1 MSGSTTKPAN
11 RRPPRSAPAGFATP
25 PLVAELLQECRLE
38 VLAAMKPYLA
48 LREPS
53 PYLYELAADYPR
65 RGGKMMRPSI
75 CIATAR
81 AFGARSSD
89 AVRSA
94 VAIEL
99 LHNAFLVHD
108 DIEDESELRRGAP
121 ALHSLHGIPLAINA
135 GDAMLLLSLRPLL
148 DNRQRLGSELALD
161 VLLDTERMARESAEG
176 QAMELGWRRDNV
188 MDLKDEDYFTM
199 VLKKTAW
206 LAVIYPARVGA
217 MIGTLGRVDLE
228 PFIRFGF
235 FLGAAFQIQDDLLNL
250 AADDRYGKE
259 ALGDLFEGKRT
270 LMLIH
275 VFRHAS
281 QRERAKLKT
290 VLGAPRNARRI
301 EDVMWIRSLMERYDS
316 VSYAR
321 EVAHG
326 LAGAALHEFLGI
338 FGRLPASRDKDF
350 LRGLITWIFE
360 RT

>member
-1 MSGSTTKPAN
+1 MSGSSKKTISRGA
-11 RRPPRSAPAGFATP
+11 RRVEFAGSATP
-25 PLVAELLQECRLE
+25 PLVAELIQECRLE
-38 VLAAMKPYLA
+38 VLGAMKPYLA
-48 LREPS
+48 QGETS

-89 AVRSA
+89 AIRSA

-108 DIEDESELRRGAP
+108 DIEDESEMRRGAP
-121 ALHSLHGIPLAINA
+121 ALHSLHGVPLALNA

-148 DNRQRLGSELALD
+148 DNRRNLGPRLALD

-188 MDLKDEDYFTM
+188 MELEDDDYLTM
-199 VLKKTAW
+199 VLKKTSW

-217 MIGTLGRVDLE
+217 MIGTRGQAD
-228 PFIRFGF
+228 PDQFIRFGF

-250 AADDRYGKE
+250 AADHRYGKE

-275 VFRHAS
+275 AFRRGTPS
-281 QRERAKLKT
+281 ERARLRAILS
-290 VLGAPRNARRI
+290 VPRSERRV
-301 EDVMWIRSLMERYDS
+301 EDVVWIRNLMERYESLD
-316 VSYAR
+316 YAR
-321 EVAHG
+321 RIGHG
-326 LAGAALHEFLGI
+326 LAGAALHEFAGI

>member
-1 MSGSTTKPAN
+1 
-11 RRPPRSAPAGFATP
+11 
-25 PLVAELLQECRLE
+25 
-38 VLAAMKPYLA
+38 MKPYLA
-48 LREPS
+48 AGEPS

-108 DIEDESELRRGAP
+108 DIEDESEMRRGAP
-121 ALHSLHGIPLAINA
+121 ALHSLHGVPLALNA

-148 DNRQRLGSELALD
+148 DNRRSLGPELALD
-161 VLLDTERMARESAEG
+161 VLLDTERMSEESAEG
-176 QAMELGWRRDNV
+176 QAMELGWRRDNIIE
-188 MDLKDEDYFTM
+188 LEDEDYFTM
-199 VLKKTAW
+199 VLKKTSW
-206 LAVIYPARVGA
+206 LAVIYPVRVGA
-217 MIGTLGRVDLE
+217 MIGTGGLADLDQ
-228 PFIRFGF
+228 FIRFGF
-235 FLGAAFQIQDDLLNL
+235 LLGVAFQIQDDLFRIS
-250 AADDRYGKE
+250 APTTATGKE

-275 VFRHAS
+275 AFRRGTAT
-281 QRERAKLKT
+281 ERARLKSI
-290 VLGAPRNARRI
+290 LAAPRSERRA
-301 EDVMWIRSLMERYDS
+301 EEVVSIRGLMERYNSLD
-316 VSYAR
+316 YAR
-321 EVAHG
+321 RIGQG
-326 LAGAALHEFLGI
+326 LAGAALHEFAGI

>member
-1 MSGSTTKPAN
+1 
-11 RRPPRSAPAGFATP
+11 
-25 PLVAELLQECRLE
+25 
-38 VLAAMKPYLA
+38 MKPYLTA
-48 LREPS
+48 GEPS
-53 PYLYELAADYPR
+53 PYLYDLAADYPR

-99 LHNAFLVHD
+99 LHNAFLIHD

-121 ALHSLHGIPLAINA
+121 ALHSLHGVPLALNA

-148 DNRQRLGSELALD
+148 DNRRNLGAQLALD
-161 VLLDTERMARESAEG
+161 VLLETERMARESAEG

-188 MDLKDEDYFTM
+188 MGLEDEDYFSL
-199 VLKKTAW
+199 VLKKTSW

-217 MIGTLGRVDLE
+217 MIGTHGRVDLDQ
-228 PFIRFGF
+228 FIRFGF

-259 ALGDLFEGKRT
+259 AFGDLFEGKRT

-275 VFRHAS
+275 AFRQGTEA
-281 QRERAKLKT
+281 ERAKLKA
-290 VLGAPRNARRI
+290 VMGAPRSERKAD
-301 EDVMWIRSLMERYDS
+301 DVAWIRTLMERYNSLELRAQD
-316 VSYAR
+316 R
-321 EVAHG
+321 
-326 LAGAALHEFLGI
+326 LWAGWGCAA
-338 FGRLPASRDKDF
+338 
-350 LRGLITWIFE
+350 
-360 RT
+360 

>member
-1 MSGSTTKPAN
+1 VSGFSKKIST
-11 RRPPRSAPAGFATP
+11 RGSPRGEAVRQATP
-25 PLVAELLQECRLE
+25 ALVAELLEECRLE
-38 VLAAMKPYLA
+38 VLGAMKPYLA
-48 LREPS
+48 AAEPS

-108 DIEDESELRRGAP
+108 DIEDESEMRRGAP
-121 ALHSLHGIPLAINA
+121 ALHSLHGVPLALNA

-148 DNRQRLGSELALD
+148 DNRRSLGAELALD

-176 QAMELGWRRDNV
+176 QAMELGWRRDNIIE
-188 MDLKDEDYFTM
+188 LEDEDYFTM
-199 VLKKTAW
+199 VLKKTSW

-217 MIGTLGRVDLE
+217 MIGTRGLADLDQ
-228 PFIRFGF
+228 FIRFGF
-235 FLGAAFQIQDDLLNL
+235 LLGVAFQIQDDLLNL
-250 AADDRYGKE
+250 GADHRYGKE

-275 VFRHAS
+275 AFRCGTPT
-281 QRERAKLKT
+281 ERARLKSI
-290 VLGAPRNARRI
+290 LAAPRSERRP
-301 EDVMWIRSLMERYDS
+301 EEVVWIRGLMERYDS
-316 VSYAR
+316 LDYAR
-321 EVAHG
+321 RIGQG
-326 LAGAALHEFLGI
+326 LAGAALHEFAEI

>member
-1 MSGSTTKPAN
+1 
-11 RRPPRSAPAGFATP
+11 
-25 PLVAELLQECRLE
+25 
-38 VLAAMKPYLA
+38 MKPYLTA
-48 LREPS
+48 GEPS
-53 PYLYELAADYPR
+53 PYLYDLAADYPR

-99 LHNAFLVHD
+99 LHNAFLIHD

-121 ALHSLHGIPLAINA
+121 ALHSLHGVPLALNA

-148 DNRQRLGSELALD
+148 DNRRNLGAQLALD
-161 VLLDTERMARESAEG
+161 VLLETERMARESAEG

-188 MDLKDEDYFTM
+188 MGLEDEDYFSL
-199 VLKKTAW
+199 VLKKTSW

-217 MIGTLGRVDLE
+217 MIGTHGRVDLDQ
-228 PFIRFGF
+228 FIRFGF

-259 ALGDLFEGKRT
+259 AFGDLFEGKRT

-275 VFRHAS
+275 AFRQGTEA
-281 QRERAKLKT
+281 ERAKLKA
-290 VLGAPRNARRI
+290 VMGAPRSERKAD
-301 EDVMWIRSLMERYDS
+301 DVAWIRTLMERYNS
-316 VSYAR
+316 LNYAR
-321 EVAHG
+321 RIGYG
-326 LAGAALHEFLGI
+326 LAGAALHEFARI
-338 FGRLPASRDKDF
+338 FGRLPASRDKEF

>member
-1 MSGSTTKPAN
+1 VRRSESGRPAT
-11 RRPPRSAPAGFATP
+11 S
-25 PLVAELLQECRLE
+25 PLVAEVLQECRLE

-48 LREPS
+48 PGEPS

-108 DIEDESELRRGAP
+108 DIEDESEMRRGAP
-121 ALHSLHGIPLAINA
+121 ALHSLHGVPLALNA

-148 DNRQRLGSELALD
+148 DNRRNLGPQLALD

-188 MDLKDEDYFTM
+188 LELEDEDYFTM
-199 VLKKTAW
+199 VLKKTSW

-217 MIGTLGRVDLE
+217 MIGMRRRVDLDQ
-228 PFIRFGF
+228 FIRFGF

-250 AADDRYGKE
+250 AADHRRYGKE

-275 VFRHAS
+275 VFRRGT
-281 QRERAKLKT
+281 QLERAKLKT
-290 VLGAPRNARRI
+290 VLGAPRGERRA
-301 EDVMWIRSLMERYDS
+301 EDVAWIRGLMERHGSLD
-316 VSYAR
+316 YAR
-321 EVAHG
+321 KIGHW
-326 LAGAALHEFLGI
+326 LAGAALHEFAGI
-338 FGRLPASRDKDF
+338 FGRLPPSRDKDF